1 VKQGLTMPSA
11 RLTVVTLGVDDMR
24 AGIAFYE
31 RLGFARRLRATG
43 EEVAFFAT
51 GAAVIAL
58 YPWDRLASEAGQS
71 SEPRPTGFRGV
82 TLAWNCA
89 SSDEVDA
96 ALAHAIAAGA
106 RLIRPAEATGYGG
119 YAGYFS
125 DADGHVWEV
134 VTAPGLTLAADG
146 GLQVPD

>member
-1 VKQGLTMPSA
+1 MPDA

-24 AGIAFYE
+24 GGIAFYQ
-31 RLGFARRLRATG
+31 RLGFERRLRATG

-51 GAAVIAL
+51 GATVIAL
-58 YPWDRLASEAGQS
+58 YPWNKLASEAGQPDQ
-71 SEPRPTGFRGV
+71 PRPTSFRGV

-96 ALAHAIAAGA
+96 ALAHAVVAGA
-106 RLIRPAEATGYGG
+106 RLIRPAAATSYGG

-125 DADGHVWEV
+125 DPDGHIWEV
-134 VTAPGLTLAADG
+134 VTAPGLTVADDG
-146 GLQVPD
+146 SLHVPD